1 MRLFPVLV
9 CIAPVVAV
17 AQSGIT
23 VITDVTVKVGDGR
36 TLENQSVLVADGKIL
51 AVGNILN
58 LSGNPTK
65 ISGKGKF
72 LYPGFIDAYS
82 TRLQK
87 SAPEP
92 KQEGR
97 PETNTTAPPYMWAG
111 NRKGIYSDYSAA
123 SLLDFEKDSSLYEN
137 GVTTAFLAPNKG
149 SIRGAGAIVNLL
161 PSTAKDRIINP
172 DGPFGMSYRGGSGE
186 GYPSN
191 ILGVIALMRQVLADA
206 KSTAEGVDVGSPKD
220 NLKALTDLGPLMTGK
235 RAGVFEVSLD
245 REIDRSARIAAEFS
259 FPFMIAGGR
268 DAYKT
273 IPTLTKSKA
282 AVLLMV
288 DYNDAP
294 SVEPDKDTVAPAD
307 RTPTEFK
314 QERFDRWKEQ
324 ISAPTKL
331 FRAGI
336 PVAFS
341 SGTSPGDFLKNIR
354 VLIKNG
360 LPVDDALKAMTINP
374 AKIFGLDSQLGTV
387 EVGKMANLVLMSGP
401 MESETSK
408 VEGLWI
414 AGTPIVDPTKGGAK

>member
-1 MRLFPVLV
+1 MRLFPVLF
-9 CIAPVVAV
+9 CIAPAVVV
-17 AQSGIT
+17 AQSTTT
-23 VITDVTVKVGDGR
+23 VITEVTVKVGDGK
-36 TLENQSVLVADGKIL
+36 TLENQAVLIADGKIL
-51 AVGNILN
+51 AVGTL
-58 LSGNPTK
+58 LDFSGNPTK
-65 ISGKGKF
+65 VSGKGKF

-111 NRKGIYSDYSAA
+111 NRKGIYSDHSTA
-123 SLLDFEKDSSLYEN
+123 SLLDFEKDSSSFEN
-137 GVTTAFLAPNKG
+137 GITSAFLVPNKG
-149 SIRGAGAIVNLL
+149 SIRGAGAVVNLL
-161 PSTAKDRIINP
+161 PSSAKDRVLNP
-172 DGPFGMSYRGGSGE
+172 DGAFGLSYRGGAGE

-206 KSTAEGVDVGSPKD
+206 KSTAEGVDVGAPKD
-220 NLKALTDLGPLMTGK
+220 NLKAITDLGPLLTGK
-235 RAGVFEVSLD
+235 RSGVFEVNFD
-245 REIDRSARIAAEFS
+245 REIERSSRIASEFN

-273 IPTLTKSKA
+273 IPLLTKAKA
-282 AVLLMV
+282 PVLLMV

-294 SVEPDKDTVAPAD
+294 SVEPDKETVAPAD
-307 RTPTEFK
+307 RTPVEYK
-314 QERFDRWKEQ
+314 QERLARWKEQ

-331 FRAGI
+331 FQAGI

-341 SGTSPGDFLKNIR
+341 SGTSPGDFLKNVR

-401 MESETSK
+401 MENETSK

>member
-1 MRLFPVLV
+1 M
-9 CIAPVVAV
+9 VVA
-17 AQSGIT
+17 AQDATT
-23 VITDVTVKVGDGR
+23 VITEVTVKVGDGR
-36 TLENQSVLVADGKIL
+36 TLENQTVLIADGKIL
-51 AVGNILN
+51 AVGNL
-58 LSGNPTK
+58 LEYLGNPVK
-65 ISGKGKF
+65 VSGKGKF

-97 PETNTTAPPYMWAG
+97 PDTNTTAPPFMWAG
-111 NRKGIYSDYSAA
+111 NRKGIYSDHSTA

-161 PSTAKDRIINP
+161 PSTAKDRVINP
-172 DGPFGMSYRGGSGE
+172 DGPFGLSYRGGSGE

-191 ILGVIALMRQVLADA
+191 VLGVIALMRQVLADA
-206 KSTAEGVDVGSPKD
+206 KSTADGVDVGSPKD
-220 NLKALTDLGPLMTGK
+220 NLKALTDLGPLLTGK
-235 RAGVFEVSLD
+235 RAGVFEVNLD
-245 REIDRSARIAAEFS
+245 REIERSSRIAGEFG

-273 IPTLTKSKA
+273 IPILTKAKA
-282 AVLLMV
+282 SVLLMV

-314 QERFDRWKEQ
+314 QERLARWQEQ
-324 ISAPTKL
+324 ISAPAKL
-331 FRAGI
+331 FQAGI

-341 SGTSPGDFLKNIR
+341 SGTSPGDYLKNIR
-354 VLIKNG
+354 ILIKNG

-374 AKIFGLDSQLGTV
+374 AKIFGLDSKLGTV

-401 MESETSK
+401 MEAEASK

>member
-1 MRLFPVLV
+1 M
-9 CIAPVVAV
+9 AA
-17 AQSGIT
+17 AQGANDLTIT
-23 VITDVTVKVGDGR
+23 NVNVKIGDGR
-36 TLENQSVLVADGKIL
+36 VLEGAAVTVTGGKIV
-51 AVGNILN
+51 AITG
-58 LSGNPTK
+58 STG
-65 ISGKGKF
+65 ISISSKVVIDGKGKF

-97 PETNTTAPPYMWAG
+97 PDTNTAAPAFMWAG
-111 NRKGIYSDYSAA
+111 NRKGIYSDHSTA
-123 SLLDFEKDSSLYEN
+123 SLLDFEKDSSAFEN
-137 GVTTAFLAPNKG
+137 GITTAFLAPSKG
-149 SIRGAGAIVNLL
+149 SIRGAGALVNLM
-161 PSTAKDRIINP
+161 PSTAKDRVLNS
-172 DGPFGMSYRGGSGE
+172 DGPFGLSYRSGSGE

-206 KSTAEGVDVGSPKD
+206 KSTAEGVDVGAPKD
-220 NLKALTDLGPLMTGK
+220 NQKALVDLGPLVTGK
-235 RAGVFEVSLD
+235 RPGVFEVNLD
-245 REIDRSARIAAEFS
+245 REIERSSRLAAEFN

-273 IPTLTKSKA
+273 IPLLTKAKA
-282 AVLLMV
+282 PVLLMV
-288 DYNDAP
+288 DYSDAP

-307 RTPTEFK
+307 RTPVEFK
-314 QERFDRWKEQ
+314 LERYARWKEQ
-324 ISAPTKL
+324 ISAPVSL
-331 FRAGI
+331 FQSGLQ
-336 PVAFS
+336 VAFS
-341 SGTSPGDFLKNIR
+341 TGTSPGDFLKNVR

-374 AKIFGLDSQLGTV
+374 AKIFGIDSQLGTI

-401 MESETSK
+401 MENETSK

>member
-1 MRLFPVLV
+1 M
-9 CIAPVVAV
+9 VVA
-17 AQSGIT
+17 AQNATT
-23 VITDVTVKVGDGR
+23 VITEVTVKVGDGR
-36 TLENQSVLVADGKIL
+36 TLENQTVLIADGKIL
-51 AVGNILN
+51 AVGNL
-58 LSGNPTK
+58 LEYLGNPVK
-65 ISGKGKF
+65 VSGKGKF

-111 NRKGIYSDYSAA
+111 NRKGIYSDHSTA

-161 PSTAKDRIINP
+161 PSTAKDRVINP
-172 DGPFGMSYRGGSGE
+172 DGPFGLSYRGGSGE

-191 ILGVIALMRQVLADA
+191 VLGVIALMRQVLADA
-206 KSTAEGVDVGSPKD
+206 KSTADGVDVGSPKD
-220 NLKALTDLGPLMTGK
+220 NLKALTDLGPLLTGK
-235 RAGVFEVSLD
+235 RAGVFEVNLD
-245 REIDRSARIAAEFS
+245 REIERSSRIAGEFG

-273 IPTLTKSKA
+273 IPLLTKSKA
-282 AVLLMV
+282 PVLLMV

-314 QERFDRWKEQ
+314 QERFTRWKEQ
-324 ISAPTKL
+324 ISAPAKL
-331 FRAGI
+331 FQAGVA
-336 PVAFS
+336 VAFS
-341 SGTSPGDFLKNIR
+341 SGTSPGDYLKNIR
-354 VLIKNG
+354 ILIKNG

-374 AKIFGLDSQLGTV
+374 AKIFGLDSKLGTV

-401 MESETSK
+401 MEAEASK

>member
-1 MRLFPVLV
+1 MRLFPVLF
-9 CIAPVVAV
+9 CIAPIMVA
-17 AQSGIT
+17 AQSATT
-23 VITDVTVKVGDGR
+23 VITEVTVKVGDGR
-36 TLENQSVLVADGKIL
+36 SLENQTVLVADGKIL
-51 AVGNILN
+51 AVGNL
-58 LSGNPTK
+58 LDFSGNPTK
-65 ISGKGKF
+65 VSGKGKF

-97 PETNTTAPPYMWAG
+97 PDTNTAARPFMWAG
-111 NRKGIYSDYSAA
+111 NRKGIYSDFATA
-123 SLLDFEKDSSLYEN
+123 GLLDFEKDSNSFEN
-137 GVTTAFLAPNKG
+137 GITTTFLAPSKG
-149 SIRGAGAIVNLL
+149 SIRGAGAVVNLL
-161 PSTAKDRIINP
+161 PATAKDRVILP
-172 DGPFGMSYRGGSGE
+172 EGPFGLSYRSGSGD

-220 NLKALTDLGPLMTGK
+220 NLKALTDLGPLLTGK
-235 RAGVFEVSLD
+235 RAGVFEVNLD
-245 REIDRSARIAAEFS
+245 REIERSSRIAAEFG
-259 FPFMIAGGR
+259 FKYMVAGGR

-273 IPTLTKSKA
+273 IPLLTKAKA
-282 AVLLMV
+282 PVLLMV
-288 DYNDAP
+288 DYNDEP

-307 RTPTEFK
+307 RTPIEYK
-314 QERFDRWKEQ
+314 HERRERWKEQ
-324 ISAPTKL
+324 ITAPAKL
-331 FRAGI
+331 FQAGI

-341 SGTSPGDFLKNIR
+341 SGTSPSDYLKNVR

-401 MESETSK
+401 MEAESSK

>member
-1 MRLFPVLV
+1 MRLFPVLF
-9 CIAPVVAV
+9 CIAPVVVA
-17 AQSGIT
+17 AQSMTT
-23 VITDVTVKVGDGR
+23 VITEVTVKVGDGR
-36 TLENQSVLVADGKIL
+36 TLENQAVLVADGKIL
-51 AVGNILN
+51 AVGNL
-58 LSGNPTK
+58 LDFQGTPVK
-65 ISGKGKF
+65 VSGKGKF

-92 KQEGR
+92 KQDGR

-111 NRKGIYSDYSAA
+111 NRKGIYSDHSAA
-123 SLLDFEKDSSLYEN
+123 SLLDFEKDSNSYEN
-137 GVTTAFLAPNKG
+137 GITSAFLAPNKG
-149 SIRGAGAIVNLL
+149 SIRGAGAVVNLL
-161 PSTAKDRIINP
+161 PASVKDRVLNA
-172 DGPFGMSYRGGSGE
+172 DGAFGLSYRGGAGE

-206 KSTAEGVDVGSPKD
+206 KSTAEGVDVGAPKD
-220 NLKALTDLGPLMTGK
+220 NLKAIVDLGPLLTGK
-235 RAGVFEVSLD
+235 RAGVFEVNLD
-245 REIDRSARIAAEFS
+245 REIERSSRIAAEFNFS
-259 FPFMIAGGR
+259 FMIAGGR

-273 IPTLTKSKA
+273 IPLLTKAKA
-282 AVLLMV
+282 PVLLMV

-307 RTPTEFK
+307 RTPVEFK
-314 QERFDRWKEQ
+314 QERLARWKEQ

-331 FRAGI
+331 FQAGI

-341 SGTSPGDFLKNIR
+341 SGTSPGDFLKNVR

-374 AKIFGLDSQLGTV
+374 AKIFGLDSQLGTI

-401 MESETSK
+401 IENETSK

-414 AGTPIVDPTKGGAK
+414 AGTPIVDPSKGGAK